1 MVFHSYQFLLGFL
14 PLAYLCF
21 LLAHKV
27 GGWTAAFHVLA
38 VISLAFYA
46 QWSIKLLLVLVVS
59 VVFNYAVGVALMRL
73 AANRRL
79 ATTVLLAAI
88 AANLAALGYFKYTN
102 FLIDIANQ
110 VTGQGFSHIQL
121 ILPIGVSFYTF
132 VQIGY
137 LIEAY
142 NGQVEAPG
150 FGRYV
155 LFATFFPVVTAG
167 PLVMQRE
174 MFEQMKGRTDA
185 AFDSQRLSAGLTMFM
200 IGLFKKVVLA
210 DSVAPCANEVFDG
223 VASGGAVDPFTAWVG
238 AICYALQLYFD
249 FSGYSDMAVGLGCMF
264 GLKLPLNFDSPF
276 KATNISDFWRR
287 WHMTMTRFFTSFI
300 FTPMA
305 MRGMRRVLGERLGP
319 GRAFLLTG
327 AIPAIV
333 TFLVAGV
340 WHGAGWSFV
349 VYGLIHG
356 FAIAICLAWGR
367 FEMPKLPSA
376 LGWVLTMYVV
386 VSGLV
391 VFRAPDLAT
400 SGTMLAKMWLG
411 NLVQLGD
418 AREAVEIDLRT
429 ASAYIVVLA
438 FVVLLMP
445 NSQQILH
452 RYWVSSDAK
461 PADAGHEAG
470 LVNWR
475 PTLGRSI
482 AIGAI
487 SLIAIASVGANSTFL
502 YYQF

>member
-1 MVFHSYQFLLGFL
+1 MVFHSYIFLVAFL
-14 PLAYLCF
+14 PMAYACF
-21 LLAHKV
+21 LLAHRV
-27 GGWTAAFHVLA
+27 GGWPAALHVLA
-38 VISLAFYA
+38 AISLAFYA
-46 QWSIKLLLVLVVS
+46 QWSWQLLAILMTS
-59 VVFNYAVGVALMRL
+59 VAFNYAAGASIMRL
-73 AANRRL
+73 ASNRRL
-79 ATTVLLAAI
+79 ATAILFVALAANI
-88 AANLAALGYFKYTN
+88 GALGYFKYTN

-110 VTGQGFSHIQL
+110 ISGRGFAHISL

-155 LFATFFPVVTAG
+155 LFATFFPCVTAG

-174 MFEQMKGRTDA
+174 MFEQMRGRTDA
-185 AFDSQRLSAGLTMFM
+185 AFDPQRLSSGMTIFV

-210 DSVAPCANEVFDG
+210 DSVAPFANTVFDG
-223 VASGGAVDPFTAWVG
+223 VVAGGAVEPFTAWVG

-305 MRGMRRVLGERLGP
+305 MRGMRKVIADRLGEK
-319 GRAFLLTG
+319 RAFVATAAL
-327 AIPAIV
+327 PAIV

-356 FAIAICLAWGR
+356 IAIATYLAWDR
-367 FEMPKLPSA
+367 FRMPDLPPAISW
-376 LGWVLTMYVV
+376 LLTMYVV

-391 VFRAPDLAT
+391 VFRAPDLA
-400 SGTMLAKMWLG
+400 SAGALLAKMWLG
-411 NLVQLGD
+411 NIAAGSST
-418 AREAVEIDLRT
+418 ASAVTLDLRT
-429 ASAYIVVLA
+429 AVSYIAVLGA
-438 FVVLLMP
+438 IVLLMP

-452 RYWVSSDAK
+452 RFWVSSDAK
-461 PADAGHEAG
+461 PADIERLAG
-470 LVNWR
+470 LVTWR
-475 PTLGRSI
+475 PTVGRSL
-482 AIGAI
+482 AIGTL
-487 SLIAIASVGANSTFL
+487 SLVAVASIGATSTFL